1 MPDDQRAVIT
11 GLTAAGVDVADL
23 RVSPSAVTRHVL
35 KTQGL
40 AAGVHV
46 AQSAL
51 DPEQVQIR
59 IYESPGIQLTAG
71 LEKEIEKNFTRQEL
85 RRCPSTEVGQTTYPT
100 RP

>member
-1 MPDDQRAVIT
+1 MIQRAVIT

-23 RVSPSAVTRHVL
+23 RVSPSAVTRHRP
-35 KTQGL
+35 QDAGL

-71 LEKEIEKNFTRQEL
+71 LEKGDREEL
-85 RRCPSTEVGQTTYPT
+85 HAAGAAPLCLRGGRADDVSDA